1 MFEFKIEESIGVIRM
16 KRKFDRVI
24 GDRRFLFYV
33 IVVDGIGKSLKVIVN
48 IDVISVYDLVFKF
61 NLELYSVFV

>member
-33 IVVDGIGKSLKVIVN
+33 IVVDGIRKSLKVIVN

-61 NLELYSVFV
+61 KLKLYSVFV

>member
-16 KRKFDRVI
+16 KRKFDRGI

-61 NLELYSVFV
+61 KLELYSVFV